1 MDATK
6 KVEAHPE
13 VEPEEE
19 KVDLKRAAPARDDQP
34 AKKKKIHDDS
44 SSDSAEKK
52 PRKESSDD
60 EDEKKPAEDK
70 VELYVSNV
78 PYSVEESSIDDYF
91 SKYGKVVN
99 VKLLKDKMGRSK
111 GIAFVKFEN
120 SSQATKALGANET
133 ELEGR
138 KIRVNF
144 AGEKPSGGEER
155 RGGDDFRESR
165 GPPKGDNQLTV
176 FVGNISF
183 GSSRQNLEDVFQDC
197 GKIKDIRIPL
207 RDDGKPRGFAH
218 IEFEEQSSVD
228 KALKK
233 NGTELDGRNLKV
245 DVAGNNRSSGG
256 FSRGR
261 GRGGFRGGDR
271 GGRGSYHGGRGGSS
285 FHGRRNYDD

>member
-1 MDATK
+1 MDPIK
-6 KVEAHPE
+6 KEEHSD
-13 VEPEEE
+13 EPEEE
-19 KVDLKRAAPARDDQP
+19 KAELKRPAPTHDDQP
-34 AKKKKIHDDS
+34 AKKKKINDDS
-44 SSDSAEKK
+44 SSDSAEKPK

-60 EDEKKPAEDK
+60 DEDEKKSEDK

-78 PYSVEESSIDDYF
+78 PYSVDESGIDDYF

-144 AGEKPSGGEER
+144 AGEKKPSGGEER
-155 RGGDDFRESR
+155 RGGDDREPR

-183 GSSRQNLEDVFQDC
+183 GSSKQSLEDVFQDC

-245 DVAGNNRSSGG
+245 DVAGNNRSGGG